1 MSYEVILWLS
11 FNVFI
16 LLMLALDLGVI
27 QRKTHVISVKEA
39 LLWSA
44 VWIVLAFCFNAFI
57 YYEFGKEK
65 ALEFL
70 TGYLLERSL
79 SIDNIFVFVLL
90 FSYFKVPE
98 KYQHKVLF
106 WGVLGA
112 LILRELLIAVGA
124 VLVAKFEWIIY
135 IFGGFLLLT
144 GFKMAFQDET
154 HIEPEK
160 NIIIRM
166 FKKMFP
172 VSHEYDNGNFFTII
186 NGRKFATPLLIVLI
200 ATEITDLIFAF
211 DSIPAIFAVTTDP
224 YIVYTSNIFAILGL
238 RAMYFALAGIMH
250 KFHYLKI
257 GLSMILIFIGAKMLL
272 THLYKIPTGFS
283 LGVVAIILLA
293 SVIFSL
299 LRAKDD
305 EKVKDDPDD
314 TTKDK

>member
-1 MSYEVILWLS
+1 MSYEVVLWIS
-11 FNVFI
+11 FNIFI

-44 VWIVLAFCFNAFI
+44 VWILLAFCFNVFI

-112 LILRELLIAVGA
+112 LILRALLIAVGA
-124 VLVAKFEWIIY
+124 VLVAKFEWVIY
-135 IFGGFLLLT
+135 IFGGFLLIT

-154 HIEPEK
+154 EIEPEK
-160 NIIIRM
+160 NLIIRT
-166 FKKMFP
+166 FKKLFP
-172 VSHEYDNGNFFTII
+172 VSHAYDNGNFFTIE
-186 NGRKFATPLLIVLI
+186 NGKRLATPLLIVLVS
-200 ATEITDLIFAF
+200 TEITDLVFAF

-238 RAMYFALAGIMH
+238 RAMYFALAGVMH
-250 KFHYLKI
+250 KFYYLKV
-257 GLSMILIFIGAKMLL
+257 GLAMILIFIGAKMLL

-283 LGVVAIILLA
+283 LGIIAIILVA

-299 LRAKDD
+299 LKTRDD
-305 EKVKDDPDD
+305 KKNEEGNENP
-314 TTKDK
+314 